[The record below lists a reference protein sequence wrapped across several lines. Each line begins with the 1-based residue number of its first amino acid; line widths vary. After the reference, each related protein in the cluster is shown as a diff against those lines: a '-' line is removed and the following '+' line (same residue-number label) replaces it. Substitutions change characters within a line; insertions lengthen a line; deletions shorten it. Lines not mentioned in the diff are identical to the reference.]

1 MLLVEEH
8 GRVRVLRLNRPEK
21 RNALN
26 GALVEAII
34 AGLRAADETDSI
46 AAVVIAGAGAG
57 FSAGADLG
65 ERAGLDD
72 AARQARSALNAALMA
87 APAQTGK
94 PVVAA
99 VQGAVV
105 GAGASLALSCDM
117 VVAAEGAR
125 FLYPEAKHGIY
136 PSLVAPM
143 LLRAL
148 GPKDCFELLTT
159 GRPLPAE
166 EARALRLVNR
176 VVPEAALLETACAL
190 AETAATYGPEK
201 MRRIKAMLNAEGAPR

>member
-1 MLLVEEH
+1 MLLVEDH

-26 GALVEAII
+26 AALVEAII
-34 AGLRAADETDSI
+34 AGLRAAGEAEAV
-46 AAVVIAGAGAG
+46 AAVVIAGAGPG

-65 ERAGLDD
+65 ERAGLD
-72 AARQARSALNAALMA
+72 AAGREARAALNWVLMA
-87 APAQTGK
+87 APGQLGK

-125 FLYPEAKHGIY
+125 FLYPEARNGIY

-148 GPKDCFELLTT
+148 GPKDAFELLTT

-176 VVPEAALLETACAL
+176 MVPEAALLAEACAL
-190 AETAATYGPEK
+190 AEVAATYPPEE